1 MWITYCRIE
10 HQQKLMKKRM
20 GKKTGRE
27 KSCLCKPLV
36 RFCAVFQVLFR
47 IHNSS
52 IFFFCVAFFF
62 QKRIFCLLFFEKN
75 KETKTKET
83 MSKEETTPVVVAETP
98 QEATPEPAAPAA
110 DPAAE
115 TTPEEEHH
123 FEKLFIRGLAYTTR
137 ELTLARFI
145 ETVAPVFVSFLF
157 FFLSRLIILLHVF
170 WCTTA
175 SLRGL

>member
-1 MWITYCRIE
+1 
-10 HQQKLMKKRM
+10 
-20 GKKTGRE
+20 
-27 KSCLCKPLV
+27 
-36 RFCAVFQVLFR
+36 
-47 IHNSS
+47 
-52 IFFFCVAFFF
+52 
-62 QKRIFCLLFFEKN
+62 
-75 KETKTKET
+75 

>member
-1 MWITYCRIE
+1 
-10 HQQKLMKKRM
+10 
-20 GKKTGRE
+20 
-27 KSCLCKPLV
+27 
-36 RFCAVFQVLFR
+36 
-47 IHNSS
+47 
-52 IFFFCVAFFF
+52 
-62 QKRIFCLLFFEKN
+62 
-75 KETKTKET
+75 

-98 QEATPEPAAPAA
+98 QEATPEPAAPAAEPAAA

-157 FFLSRLIILLHVF
+157 FSFFPV
-170 WCTTA
+170 
-175 SLRGL
+175 